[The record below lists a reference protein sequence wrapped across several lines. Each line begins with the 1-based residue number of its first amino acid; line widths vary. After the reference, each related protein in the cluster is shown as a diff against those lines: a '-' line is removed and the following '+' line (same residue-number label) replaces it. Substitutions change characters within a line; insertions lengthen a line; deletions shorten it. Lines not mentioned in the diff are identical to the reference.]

1 MGRQDSAINQAVRR
15 AQVRWFLMVLTAVL
29 VLLMLFGSLIQVAAA
44 WLATWWGLPAG
55 GSEAVLSLDSLVHL
69 LFFAL
74 LAVSGFRPWW
84 SQYRLQFVLFLVA
97 LAGLTECLQAL
108 VPGRSAS
115 WSDLGMDLAGSGIGL
130 GLCLLWRG
138 WKGRAGLLR
147 GLPLAQRS

>member
-15 AQVRWFLMVLTAVL
+15 AQVRWFLMVLT
-29 VLLMLFGSLIQVAAA
+29 
-44 WLATWWGLPAG
+44 
-55 GSEAVLSLDSLVHL
+55 AVLSLDSLVHL

>member
-15 AQVRWFLMVLTAVL
+15 AQVRWFLMVLT
-29 VLLMLFGSLIQVAAA
+29 
-44 WLATWWGLPAG
+44 
-55 GSEAVLSLDSLVHL
+55 AVLSLDSLVHL

-115 WSDLGMDLAGSGIGL
+115 WSDLGRDLAGSGIGL

>member
-15 AQVRWFLMVLTAVL
+15 AQVRWFLMVLTA
-29 VLLMLFGSLIQVAAA
+29 
-44 WLATWWGLPAG
+44 
-55 GSEAVLSLDSLVHL
+55 ELSLDSLVHL

-115 WSDLGMDLAGSGIGL
+115 WSDLGRDLAGSGIGL